1 MSFYLY
7 IPCRTLSDTSSVVFA
22 ARMIRTWTP
31 MLALFLL
38 VGAAATASAQDEL
51 ACFWVRA
58 TFPRGVR
65 RRGVFF
71 VLGGKKMTTDA
82 HTTLATKRVL

>member
-1 MSFYLY
+1 
-7 IPCRTLSDTSSVVFA
+7 
-22 ARMIRTWTP
+22 

-65 RRGVFF
+65 GRGVFF
-71 VLGGKKMTTDA
+71 VLGKKKGRLTHTRLSLLSAFCSKRGGEGGTADDDA
-82 HTTLATKRVL
+82 SGYPPF